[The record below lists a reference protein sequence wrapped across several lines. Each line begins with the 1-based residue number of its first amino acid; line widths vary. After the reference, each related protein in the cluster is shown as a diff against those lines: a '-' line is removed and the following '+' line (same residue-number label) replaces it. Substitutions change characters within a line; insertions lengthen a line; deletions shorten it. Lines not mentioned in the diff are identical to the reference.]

1 MFCPHC
7 GTPRVA
13 GSGYCS
19 ACGKSLGGVTGTATG
34 VLTPPSIDTPTTAGP
49 PPTPGLPGLTDT
61 LLQENVETAAIRQMI
76 GDRYQIIRLL
86 GVGGMGA
93 VYQAWD
99 EKLAIAVA
107 LKVIRRPA
115 DQDALA
121 FEELR
126 RRFKRELLLARQVTH
141 KNVVRIHDLA
151 EVDGT
156 LFITMPYL
164 QGENLQTVLAHDG
177 KLPVPR
183 ALKIAKQIVSGL
195 VAAHEAGV
203 IHRDLKPANIMVE
216 PESDRALI
224 MDFGI
229 ARSADAST
237 ATRTAAVVG
246 TFGYMAPEQA
256 EGKDVDQRCDVYAL
270 GLILYDVLTG
280 GRPTSLS
287 AVTDLVA
294 RLQKPL
300 APVRSLNPDVPED
313 LERVVHRCLERN
325 PTARYQTSVDLL
337 AALEAL
343 DERGHLR
350 PGPKLPGSRTPM
362 IVSAAVIVA
371 AVAITAVLLRGRPG
385 TGVAPR
391 PHEPVSVLIADF
403 ENRANDPVFDG
414 TIEQALTIGVEGASF
429 ITIPT
434 RREAHRL
441 ASQVGDG
448 RLNEAAAMLISVRE
462 GIKFVVA
469 GQIETAGSAYTISA
483 RLIDPVVGKVIKTET
498 ARAQSKSDVLKEVGA
513 LAGNLRR
520 DLGDSVSESARLA
533 ASETFTATSLEAVRE
548 YTLAQDL
555 ANNNKYEEAITHYKK
570 AIAVD
575 RNFGRAYSG
584 WATSC
589 YELGRNDEAG
599 ELWKKAL
606 SLMDRMTDR
615 ERYRTLGTYYLAV
628 VRNYDQAIDNYTKLL
643 DKYPADRSS
652 HNNLALAY
660 FYQRN
665 LPKAMEEQRKAVDIY
680 KGSFKFRN
688 NALLYAMYASDFD
701 AAEAGA
707 RQLTS
712 EDATFP
718 DAYLPLA
725 ISLLA
730 KGDRA
735 GASAAYTRMA
745 RMAQTG
751 PFGTSRSALGLA
763 DLAMYEGRFADAER
777 ILAPAVLD
785 DEKGRNT
792 AGQASKY
799 VALAEAL
806 QALGRQP
813 LAVEAA
819 RKALAASRNESV
831 LVPTARV
838 LAAAGRAAEVKG
850 FATEL
855 DAQIQP
861 QMRAHARIIEGELAL
876 RQNRPA
882 EAVEAFRAAARLSN
896 LWLAHFDLGIAY
908 VTLGPQHAAEALAEF
923 DTAVKRR
930 GEATAVF
937 LDDMPSFR
945 YLAALP
951 YWLGRAQEGVGMKG
965 PSTESYKTYL
975 ALRPEGLKDPLAE
988 DARSRLAK

>member
-7 GTPRVA
+7 GTPSVA
-13 GSGYCS
+13 GSSYCS
-19 ACGKSLGGVTGTATG
+19 GCGKPLAGAMGTATG
-34 VLTPPSIDTPTTAGP
+34 ALTPSSLDAPTTVSPLRA
-49 PPTPGLPGLTDT
+49 PGLPGLTDT

-107 LKVIRRPA
+107 LKVIRQPA
-115 DQDALA
+115 DQDARA

-164 QGENLQTVLAHDG
+164 QGENLQTILAQNV

-183 ALKIAKQIVSGL
+183 ALKIGKQIVSGL

-203 IHRDLKPANIMVE
+203 IHRDLKPANIMIE
-216 PESDRALI
+216 AESDRALI

-229 ARSADAST
+229 ARSAEAT

-270 GLILYDVLTG
+270 GLIFYDVLTG

-313 LERVVHRCLERN
+313 LARVVQRCLERD
-325 PTARYQTSVDLL
+325 PAARYQTSVDLL
-337 AALEAL
+337 AALGAL
-343 DERGHLR
+343 DDHGHLR
-350 PGPKLPGSRTPM
+350 PIHALPGSRAPM

-371 AVAITAVLLRGRPG
+371 AVALTAILLMRGRPT
-385 TGVAPR
+385 TGVAPP
-391 PHEPVSVLIADF
+391 PHESVSVLIADF
-403 ENRANDPVFDG
+403 ENRANDGVFDG
-414 TIEQALTIGVEGASF
+414 TIEQALAIGVEGASF
-429 ITIPT
+429 ITTVP
-434 RREAHRL
+434 RRDAQRL
-441 ASQVGDG
+441 AAQVGGGKLD
-448 RLNEAAAMLISVRE
+448 EAAATLIAVRE
-462 GIKFVVA
+462 GVKFVVA
-469 GQIETAGSAYTISA
+469 GSIETAGSGFSLAA
-483 RLIDPVVGKVIKTET
+483 RLIDPGVGKVVKTET
-498 ARAQSKSDVLKEVGA
+498 ARAASKSDVLKAVGV
-513 LAGNLRR
+513 LAANVRK
-520 DLGDSVSESARLA
+520 DLGDTVSESARLA
-533 ASETFTATSLEAVRE
+533 ASETFTATSLDAVRE

-555 ANNNKYEEAITHYKK
+555 ANNSKSEEAIVHYKK
-570 AIAVD
+570 AIAMD
-575 RNFGRAYSG
+575 PDFGRAYSG
-584 WATSC
+584 WATSANQ
-589 YELGRNDEAG
+589 LGRNDEAA

-615 ERYRTLGTYYLAV
+615 ERYRTLGTYYLGI
-628 VRNYDQAIDNYTKLL
+628 VRNYDQAIDNYSKLL
-643 DKYPADRSS
+643 EKYPADRAT

-660 FYQRN
+660 FYQLN

-701 AAEAGA
+701 AAETGA
-707 RQLTS
+707 RQLTR
-712 EDATFP
+712 EDATFA

-735 GASAAYTRMA
+735 GASAAYA

-751 PFGTSRSALGLA
+751 ASGASRSALGLA
-763 DLAMYEGRFADAER
+763 DLAMYEGRFADAEK
-777 ILAPAVLD
+777 ILATAVLD
-785 DEKGRNT
+785 DEKNRNT

-806 QALGRQP
+806 QALGR
-813 LAVEAA
+813 LAPALEAA
-819 RKALAASRNESV
+819 RKAVGASRNESV
-831 LVPTARV
+831 LVPMARV
-838 LAAAGRAAEVKG
+838 LSAAGRSAEVKG

-855 DAQIQP
+855 DTQIQP

-882 EAVEAFRAAARLSN
+882 DAVEAFRAAVRLSS
-896 LWLAHFDLGIAY
+896 LWLAHFDLGIASIS
-908 VTLGPQHAAEALAEF
+908 TGPQHAAEALAEF

-951 YWLGRAQEGVGMKG
+951 YWFGRAQEGVGMKG
-965 PSTESYKTYL
+965 PSAESYKAYL
-975 ALRPEGLKDPLAE
+975 ALRPEGLKDPLAD

>member
-1 MFCPHC
+1 MDV
-7 GTPRVA
+7 T
-13 GSGYCS
+13 
-19 ACGKSLGGVTGTATG
+19 SLEA
-34 VLTPPSIDTPTTAGP
+34 A
-49 PPTPGLPGLTDT
+49 
-61 LLQENVETAAIRQMI
+61 ETAAIRQMI
-76 GDRYQIIRLL
+76 GDRYQIVRLL

-99 EKLAIAVA
+99 EKLAIPVA

-115 DQDALA
+115 DQDARA

-164 QGENLQTVLAHDG
+164 QGENLQTILAHHG

-203 IHRDLKPANIMVE
+203 IHRDLKPANIMIE
-216 PESDRALI
+216 GDSDRALI

-229 ARSADAST
+229 ARSADASA
-237 ATRTAAVVG
+237 ATRTGAVVG

-256 EGKDVDQRCDVYAL
+256 EGKEVDQRCDVYAL
-270 GLILYDVLTG
+270 GLILYDVLSG
-280 GRPTSLS
+280 GRPTGVSG
-287 AVTDLVA
+287 VTDLVA

-300 APVRSLNPDVPED
+300 APVRSLNPDIPED
-313 LERVVHRCLERN
+313 LERVVQRCLERD
-325 PTARYQTSVDLL
+325 PAARYQTSVDLL
-337 AALEAL
+337 AALETL
-343 DERGHLR
+343 DEHGHRR
-350 PGPKLPGSRTPM
+350 PTPALPGSWAPM
-362 IVSAAVIVA
+362 IVSAAAIVA
-371 AVAITAVLLRGRPG
+371 TVAITVGLLVPGRSAP
-385 TGVAPR
+385 GVAP
-391 PHEPVSVLIADF
+391 PAHEPVSVLIADF
-403 ENRANDPVFDG
+403 ENRANDGVFDG
-414 TIEQALTIGVEGASF
+414 TIEQALAIGVEGASF
-429 ITIPT
+429 ITTVP
-434 RREAHRL
+434 RRDAQRL
-441 ASQVGDG
+441 AAQVGGGKLD
-448 RLNEAAAMLISVRE
+448 EAAATLIAVRE
-462 GIKFVVA
+462 GVKFVVA
-469 GQIETAGSAYTISA
+469 GSIETAGSGYSLVA
-483 RLIDPVVGKVIKTET
+483 RLIDPGVGKVVKTET
-498 ARAQSKSDVLKEVGA
+498 ARAGSKSDVLKAVGV
-513 LAGNLRR
+513 LAANVRE

-555 ANNNKYEEAITHYKK
+555 ANNSKNEEAIVHYKK

-575 RNFGRAYSG
+575 PEFGRAYSG
-584 WATSC
+584 WATSANG
-589 YELGRNDEAG
+589 LGRYDEAA

-615 ERYRTLGTYYLAV
+615 ERYRTLGTYYLGI
-628 VRNYDQAIDNYTKLL
+628 VRNYDQAIDNYSKLL
-643 DKYPADRSS
+643 EKYPADRAT

-660 FYQRN
+660 FYQLN

-701 AAEAGA
+701 AAETGA
-707 RQLTS
+707 RQLTH

-745 RMAQTG
+745 QTG
-751 PFGTSRSALGLA
+751 ASGASRSALGLA
-763 DLAMYEGRFADAER
+763 DLAMYEGRFADAEK
-777 ILAPAVLD
+777 ILTAAIVD
-785 DEKGRNT
+785 DEKTRNT
-792 AGQASKY
+792 AGLASKE

-806 QALGRQP
+806 QALGRLP
-813 LAVEAA
+813 PALEAA
-819 RKALAASRNESV
+819 RKAVGASRNESV
-831 LVPTARV
+831 LVPMARV
-838 LAAAGRAAEVKG
+838 LTAAGLAAEVKG

-855 DAQIQP
+855 DTQIQP

-908 VTLGPQHAAEALAEF
+908 ITLGPQHAAEALAEF

-965 PSTESYKTYL
+965 PSAESYKAYL